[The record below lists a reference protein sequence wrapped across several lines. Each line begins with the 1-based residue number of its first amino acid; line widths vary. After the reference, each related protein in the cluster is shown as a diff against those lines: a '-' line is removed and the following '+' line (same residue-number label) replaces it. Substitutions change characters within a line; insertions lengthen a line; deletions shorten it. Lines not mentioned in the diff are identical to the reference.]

1 MKRDKS
7 ISPSLFS
14 FCCSGRSVSRT
25 HLPKKNVD
33 PLKGFFLCISHLWIQ
48 LRVRNP
54 FDPGCFFG
62 AVSFREFGREGLEA
76 LIGYLRDG
84 RFEIDNNLVENS
96 IRPTAVGRRR
106 WLFIGHPQA
115 GWRSAVIYSLLLSCR
130 RRGINPQDY
139 LTDVLGRLPSTKI
152 TQIQQ
157 LLPAHWK
164 PPSANT
170 S

>member
-1 MKRDKS
+1 MRRELRDTKFARVLLNDVPNDFLRDLR
-7 ISPSLFS
+7 SPDYPFPTATKTLAPEHPGQGGELFS
-14 FCCSGRSVSRT
+14 QRIRT
-25 HLPKKNVD
+25 V
-33 PLKGFFLCISHLWIQ
+33 
-48 LRVRNP
+48 
-54 FDPGCFFG
+54 
-62 AVSFREFGREGLEA
+62 
-76 LIGYLRDG
+76 IGYLRDG

-115 GWRSAVIYSLLLSCR
+115 GWRSAVIYSILLSCR
-130 RRGINPQDY
+130 RRGINPQNY

-152 TQIQQ
+152 TQIQE
-157 LLPAHWK
+157 LLPAYWK